1 MVDTGGSELLSLAAS
16 LLVVIGTIV
25 VLGWLYSR
33 SKLFGGPANDAI
45 SIVASR
51 ALGSKERLMVVEVG
65 GKQLLVGMTA
75 TQVQTLHV
83 FDAPVVDAENA
94 AATGGLAGGFAG
106 RLKTAL
112 REMKR

>member
-1 MVDTGGSELLSLAAS
+1 MVDTGGSELLNLAAS

-33 SKLFGGPANDAI
+33 SKLSGGSASDAI
-45 SIVASR
+45 NIVASR
-51 ALGSKERLMVVEVG
+51 ALGSKERLVVVEVG

-75 TQVQTLHV
+75 SELRTLHV
-83 FDAPVVDAENA
+83 FESPVVDAASGTNGSGL
-94 AATGGLAGGFAG
+94 TGNFAG

-112 REMKR
+112 REMRR

>member
-1 MVDTGGSELLSLAAS
+1 MVETGGSELLSLAAS
-16 LLVVIGTIV
+16 LLVVVGTIV

-33 SKLFGGPANDAI
+33 SRLLGGAANDAI
-45 SIVASR
+45 NIVASR
-51 ALGSKERLMVVEVG
+51 ALGSKERLMVVDVG

-83 FDAPVVDAENA
+83 FDAPVVDAEQAVA
-94 AATGGLAGGFAG
+94 AGGLAGGFAG

-112 REMKR
+112 KEMKR

>member
-1 MVDTGGSELLSLAAS
+1 MTVTGGSELLSLAAS
-16 LLVVIGTIV
+16 LLVVVGTIV

-33 SKLFGGPANDAI
+33 SKLFGGAANDAI
-45 SIVASR
+45 NIVASR

-75 TQVQTLHV
+75 TQVRTLHV
-83 FDAPVVDAENA
+83 FDAPVVDAGSA
-94 AATGGLAGGFAG
+94 VVAGGLAGGFAG
-106 RLKTAL
+106 RLKAAL